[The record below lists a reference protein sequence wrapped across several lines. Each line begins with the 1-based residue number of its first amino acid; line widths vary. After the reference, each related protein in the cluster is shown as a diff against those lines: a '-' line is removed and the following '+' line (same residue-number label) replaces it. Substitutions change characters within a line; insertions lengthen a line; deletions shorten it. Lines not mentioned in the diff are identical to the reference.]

1 VEAASA
7 TTELDRET
15 LRAAELGFRQLLRR
29 KRISEGFREKYAE
42 DIFGQAQKEYASWI
56 AEGNVATNDVGW
68 LINCAWR
75 RTQDLLDELRRR
87 PQAVSVEAAFYLADT
102 STPGPEEQAIDQD
115 LHNRLQRAMAC
126 LPSQERKLLE
136 LVYFE
141 GFDVFAAGRE
151 LGWAKST
158 SHRHHEAALKRLRA
172 VLPDDLDALD
182 VEIGLAAWVAI
193 ANDAGGRFR
202 LPGPLEAVAH
212 SAQEALVS
220 TAHRLGELW
229 RRLSP
234 AADTGNLPLTGGAAR
249 AAGACGAAAVACLAT
264 GVIGPG
270 VAGVDVVA
278 HPTHHPK
285 AARSARQEPPSTP
298 TSVEGAAQGNPDST
312 PRATKRSSTQ
322 AKRSASSAQ
331 AARSAR
337 QSTIPHTAAE
347 QTRQEFG
354 VESTAGTP
362 IHSSGGSSSS
372 GSGSSSSSGGG
383 SSGGSTSRSSST
395 NAEFGM

>member
-1 VEAASA
+1 MEAASA
-7 TTELDRET
+7 TTELGRET

-29 KRISEGFREKYAE
+29 KRISESFREKYAE

-56 AEGNVATNDVGW
+56 AAGNVAANDVGW

-87 PQAVSVEAAFYLADT
+87 PQAVSVEEAFYLADT

-115 LHNRLQRAMAC
+115 LHDRLQRAMAC

-151 LGWAKST
+151 LGWAKSS

-193 ANDAGGRFR
+193 TGQSGRSWS
-202 LPGPLEAVAH
+202 LPGGIEAIAH
-212 SAQEALVS
+212 GAQN
-220 TAHRLGELW
+220 TAAAVTHRIGELW
-229 RRLSP
+229 RRVWP
-234 AADTGNLPLTGGAAR
+234 AADPSNATVAGGAAR

-270 VAGVDVVA
+270 VGGVDLIS
-278 HPTHHPK
+278 PTPDQPRATRPAK
-285 AARSARQEPPSTP
+285 QARSTGTGATESIPQSKPTPATPKPSKRSSSPAKTSTTPADSAPPST
-298 TSVEGAAQGNPDST
+298 V
-312 PRATKRSSTQ
+312 PR
-322 AKRSASSAQ
+322 
-331 AARSAR
+331 
-337 QSTIPHTAAE
+337 TAAE
-347 QTRQEFG
+347 QTRREFG
-354 VESTAGTP
+354 VESTSGTP
-362 IHSSGGSSSS
+362 IRPSGGSGSSESSGSPSS
-372 GSGSSSSSGGG
+372 GSGSSGGSRSHSSSA
-383 SSGGSTSRSSST
+383 T
-395 NAEFGM
+395 NAEFGL